1 MKKFLINAGIV
12 ILQCI
17 VGVALLLFVLW
28 YATSAEVWYAGSS
41 NYEQMME
48 KADTPAELEKEG
60 GTE

>member
-1 MKKFLINAGIV
+1 MKKFLVNAGI
-12 ILQCI
+12 ILLQI
-17 VGVALLLFVLW
+17 VVGVALLLLTLW
-28 YATSAEVWYAGSS
+28 YATSAEVWYAGDY